1 MSQRQVRVNLLMK
14 KFILLYIA
22 VCVLIF
28 LVGCG
33 DSNPNVQQ
41 TAIAYVHVTS
51 SGTPAST
58 LYFEM
63 RQESHNLRA
72 RAVLP
77 RAGSTTFSI
86 NTMNVDGTNQKTII
100 TTNEYIYGVSLSKDA
115 KKIAYVKWDS
125 TSNANQ
131 IYLLD
136 VASKESTRL
145 TTTSDNKSDAMFVP
159 NGSAVI
165 YRAYTSTVGE
175 YLYAQLWSVPVA
187 GGTPTAIATSPNI
200 CIHEP
205 HVSLD
210 GTMVLFDYH
219 QLDVSSALGSVNING
234 TGYKSIVTTGANFY
248 TPAFSTDKSRIYYA
262 DWTSIP
268 KLTMSNADGS
278 NAKALL
284 TTGASLDP
292 YPVGN
297 KVLFIWDTTAN
308 YTEIDIYSMD
318 PDGTNQ
324 KKLTNG
330 GFNYMHYPLFD

>member
-14 KFILLYIA
+14 KFILLCMA

-28 LVGCG
+28 MVGCG
-33 DSNPNVQQ
+33 DSNPNMQQ
-41 TAIAYVHVTS
+41 TVIAYVHVTS

-58 LYFEM
+58 LYSEM
-63 RQESHNLRA
+63 RQESDNHLGA

-77 RAGSTTFSI
+77 RASSTTFSI

-136 VASKESTRL
+136 VASKELTRL
-145 TTTSDNKSDAMFVP
+145 TTTPENKSDAMFLP
-159 NGSAVI
+159 NGSAVV

-175 YLYAQLWSVPVA
+175 YIYAQLWSVPVA
-187 GGTPTAIATSPNI
+187 GGTPTAIATNPNI

-210 GTMVLFDYH
+210 GTTVLFDYH
-219 QLDVSSALGSVNING
+219 QQNVNSALGSVNING
-234 TGYKSIVTTGANFY
+234 TGI
-248 TPAFSTDKSRIYYA
+248 R
-262 DWTSIP
+262 
-268 KLTMSNADGS
+268 
-278 NAKALL
+278 
-284 TTGASLDP
+284 AS
-292 YPVGN
+292 
-297 KVLFIWDTTAN
+297 
-308 YTEIDIYSMD
+308 
-318 PDGTNQ
+318 
-324 KKLTNG
+324 
-330 GFNYMHYPLFD
+330 